1 MKRIATFLALFLV
14 ASTGAHAQSRHT
26 VSLSW
31 TASTDAAANPSLTY
45 NIYRAAACSGAFV
58 KLNASPDTGTTFLDT
73 AVFAGNT
80 YCYQVTAV
88 LSAAESVPSNVVAA
102 VIPAE
107 ILALPVQ
114 APCAHRG
121 AIIGWLRCVAAMQ
134 RAQSKKTAP

>member
-1 MKRIATFLALFLV
+1 MNRIAPILALFAL
-14 ASTGAHAQSRHT
+14 ASVGTPAQSRHT

-45 NIYRAAACSGAFV
+45 NIYRATACSGAFV
-58 KLNASPDTGTTFLDT
+58 KLNASPGAATTYLDS

-88 LSAAESVPSNVVAA
+88 LSAIESVPSNVVAA
-102 VIPAE
+102 VIPAAVAAPAAE
-107 ILALPVQ
+107 

-134 RAQSKKTAP
+134 HTQPKPAKP